1 MPSTIEELIFKYPC
15 SPPHALTQLPE
26 FFNNTNLNF
35 IHEKHSSITIPIRNW
50 TAKLMGWTLGDYN
63 KYYNNIDVKPYFNA
77 YGAARIGKSDSGV
90 YFSVEKS
97 LQIAIELLNHQFG
110 DIESVLD
117 FLKTLYNVVEQKIP
131 KLNSIW
137 CSLSTIGR

>member
-50 TAKLMGWTLGDYN
+50 TANLRKWTAGDYN

-77 YGAARIGKSDSGV
+77 YGAARIGESDSDV

-131 KLNSIW
+131 GLNSI
-137 CSLSTIGR
+137 